1 MQGDR
6 ARRRI
11 GMLTPSSNTVLEPM
25 ATEILRGL
33 PQASVHFSRLRVT
46 QISLEDAALQQ
57 FNLDAHLC
65 AARLLA
71 DARVDVIGWNGTSAS
86 WTGFE
91 GDERLCAEIE
101 RTHDVAATTAV
112 LAINE
117 LLEILEVRRFALVSP
132 YIGAV
137 QRRIIETYGRAGYEC
152 VAERRFR
159 RAGQLR
165 ICRNRGFADRGGG
178 EAGLDGRTGGCRH
191 HVHEPSLC
199 SPGRRTGGGAR
210 SARSRFGRRL
220 RLEGGSTLRN
230 RHRKHHRLGAFVQ
243 SGQVRCGRKTHSALP
258 EPSTTPAAE
267 PRRRG
272 SPASGG
278 RSRRGGRSRP
288 LPCSGCG
295 RGHGPVRRCG
305 PAGR

>member
-25 ATEILRGL
+25 ATEILRGV
-33 PQASVHFSRLRVT
+33 PQVSVHFSRLRVT

-57 FNLDAHLC
+57 FDLDAHLC

-101 RTHDVAATTAV
+101 RAHDVAATTAV

-152 VAERRFR
+152 VAECRFEEQVNY
-159 RAGQLR
+159 AFAEIEDLR
-165 ICRNRGFADRGGG
+165 IAQAVRQVSTAGP
-178 EAGLDGRTGGCRH
+178 EAVLIMCTN
-191 HVHEPSLC
+191 L
-199 SPGRRTGGGAR
+199 R
-210 SARSRFGRRL
+210 SAHL
-220 RLEGGSTLRN
+220 VDALEAE
-230 RHRKHHRLGAFVQ
+230 LGVPVLDSVAAFVWKAARLCGIDTA
-243 SGQVRCGRKTHSALP
+243 SITGWGRLFNLTGSVRTKGPQRS
-258 EPSTTPAAE
+258 
-267 PRRRG
+267 PRTVYDTRG
-272 SPASGG
+272 
-278 RSRRGGRSRP
+278 
-288 LPCSGCG
+288 
-295 RGHGPVRRCG
+295 
-305 PAGR
+305 